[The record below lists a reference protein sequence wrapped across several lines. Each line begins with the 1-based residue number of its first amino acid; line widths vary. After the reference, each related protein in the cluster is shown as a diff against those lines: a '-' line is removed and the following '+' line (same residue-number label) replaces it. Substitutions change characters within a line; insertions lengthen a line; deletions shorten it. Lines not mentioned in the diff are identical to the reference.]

1 MLSIVPIIFLFIIGV
16 PLFIVGPIILQ
27 IFLSK
32 RDNKF
37 VGLII
42 PIIQFVL
49 SLVIVL
55 SFSVNAVAFA
65 SYESDEN
72 TSISY
77 SEVYADTIDS
87 EYDDVTISES
97 LDDEYE
103 EYEEYEEYDD
113 ADVDETLDYGDDE
126 ASSSTGIS
134 VLPSVII
141 SFLLANI
148 PTTIS
153 LIIYFANRKGKE
165 DKIELDKLNIQ
176 DLG

>member
-1 MLSIVPIIFLFIIGV
+1 MFSIASIFFLVICI
-16 PLFIVGPIILQ
+16 PLFMVGPIILQ
-27 IFLSK
+27 VFLSK

-55 SFSVNAVAFA
+55 SFSLNTLAFV

-72 TSISY
+72 TSVSY

-97 LDDEYE
+97 LDDEYD
-103 EYEEYEEYDD
+103 EYDD
-113 ADVDETLDYGDDE
+113 TDVDEAVDYVDNE
-126 ASSSTGIS
+126 ESASAKIP
-134 VLPSVII
+134 VLPSII
-141 SFLLANI
+141 ILFILTNI

-153 LIIYFANRKGKE
+153 LIIYFVNRKGKPKKKQL
-165 DKIELDKLNIQ
+165 DKINIQ

>member
-1 MLSIVPIIFLFIIGV
+1 MAGITVLIYLFLIIGV

-42 PIIQFVL
+42 PIIQFVF

-55 SFSVNAVAFA
+55 IFSVNAVAFV

-77 SEVYADTIDS
+77 SEVYDDTIDS

-97 LDDEYE
+97 LDDEY
-103 EYEEYEEYDD
+103 DD

-126 ASSSTGIS
+126 VGFSTGFP
-134 VLPSVII
+134 VLPSII
-141 SFLLANI
+141 ILFILTNI

-153 LIIYFANRKGKE
+153 LIIYFVNRKGKPKKKQL
-165 DKIELDKLNIQ
+165 DKINIQ

>member
-1 MLSIVPIIFLFIIGV
+1 MLSIVPIIFLVICI

-32 RDNKF
+32 RENKF

-55 SFSVNAVAFA
+55 SFSVNAAVFTNYV
-65 SYESDEN
+65 SEEN

-77 SEVYADTIDS
+77 SEVYDDTIDS

-97 LDDEYE
+97 LDDEYD
-103 EYEEYEEYDD
+103 EYDEYDD

-126 ASSSTGIS
+126 VGSSTVFP
-134 VLPSVII
+134 VLPSII
-141 SFLLANI
+141 ILFILTNI

-153 LIIYFANRKGKE
+153 LIIYFVNRKGKPKKKQL
-165 DKIELDKLNIQ
+165 DKINIQ

>member
-1 MLSIVPIIFLFIIGV
+1 MFSIASIIFLVICI
-16 PLFIVGPIILQ
+16 PLFMVGPIILQ
-27 IFLSK
+27 VFLSK

-55 SFSVNAVAFA
+55 IFSVNAVAFV

-72 TSISY
+72 TSVSY
-77 SEVYADTIDS
+77 SEVYDDTIDS
-87 EYDDVTISES
+87 EYDDATISES
-97 LDDEYE
+97 LDDEYD
-103 EYEEYEEYDD
+103 EYDEYDD

-126 ASSSTGIS
+126 VGSSTGIS
-134 VLPSVII
+134 VLPSII
-141 SFLLANI
+141 ILFILTNI

-153 LIIYFANRKGKE
+153 LIIYFVNRKGKPKKKQL
-165 DKIELDKLNIQ
+165 DKINIQ

>member
-1 MLSIVPIIFLFIIGV
+1 MAMIVPIIFFLILGI

-32 RDNKF
+32 RENKF

-55 SFSVNAVAFA
+55 SFSVNAVAFV

-77 SEVYADTIDS
+77 SEVYDDTIDS

-97 LDDEYE
+97 LDDEYD
-103 EYEEYEEYDD
+103 EYDD

-126 ASSSTGIS
+126 VGSSTRFP
-134 VLPSVII
+134 VLPSII
-141 SFLLANI
+141 ILFILTNI

-153 LIIYFANRKGKE
+153 LIIYFVNCKGKPKKKQL
-165 DKIELDKLNIQ
+165 DKINIQ

>member
-1 MLSIVPIIFLFIIGV
+1 MAGITVLIFLFLIIGV

-32 RDNKF
+32 RENKF

-42 PIIQFVL
+42 PILQFVF

-55 SFSVNAVAFA
+55 IFSVNAVAFV
-65 SYESDEN
+65 SYESNDN
-72 TSISY
+72 TSVSY
-77 SEVYADTIDS
+77 SEVYDDTIDS

-97 LDDEYE
+97 LDDEYD
-103 EYEEYEEYDD
+103 EYDEYDD

-126 ASSSTGIS
+126 VGSSTRFP
-134 VLPSVII
+134 VLPSII
-141 SFLLANI
+141 ILFILTNI

-153 LIIYFANRKGKE
+153 LIIYFVNRKGKPKKKQL
-165 DKIELDKLNIQ
+165 DKINIQ

>member
-1 MLSIVPIIFLFIIGV
+1 MAGITVLIFLFLIIGV

-32 RDNKF
+32 RENKF

-42 PIIQFVL
+42 PIVQFVF

-55 SFSVNAVAFA
+55 IFSVNAVAFV
-65 SYESDEN
+65 SYESNDN

-77 SEVYADTIDS
+77 SEVYDDTIDS
-87 EYDDVTISES
+87 EYDDFTIISES
-97 LDDEYE
+97 LDDEYD
-103 EYEEYEEYDD
+103 EYDD
-113 ADVDETLDYGDDE
+113 ADADETLDYGDDE
-126 ASSSTGIS
+126 VGSSTRFP
-134 VLPSVII
+134 VLPSII
-141 SFLLANI
+141 ILFILTNI

-153 LIIYFANRKGKE
+153 LIIYFVNRKGKPKKKQL
-165 DKIELDKLNIQ
+165 DKINIQ

>member
-1 MLSIVPIIFLFIIGV
+1 MAGITVLIFLFLIIGV

-32 RDNKF
+32 RENKF

-42 PIIQFVL
+42 PIVQFVL

-97 LDDEYE
+97 LDDEYD
-103 EYEEYEEYDD
+103 EYDD

-126 ASSSTGIS
+126 VGSSTVFP
-134 VLPSVII
+134 VLPSII
-141 SFLLANI
+141 ILFILTNI
-148 PTTIS
+148 PTAIS
-153 LIIYFANRKGKE
+153 LIIYFVNRKGKPKKKQL
-165 DKIELDKLNIQ
+165 DKINIQ

>member
-1 MLSIVPIIFLFIIGV
+1 MLSIVPIIFLVICI

-27 IFLSK
+27 VFLSK

-42 PIIQFVL
+42 PIVQFVL

-55 SFSVNAVAFA
+55 SFSLNTLAFV
-65 SYESDEN
+65 SYESDDN
-72 TSISY
+72 TSVSY
-77 SEVYADTIDS
+77 SEVYDDTIDS

-97 LDDEYE
+97 LDDEYD
-103 EYEEYEEYDD
+103 EYDEYDD
-113 ADVDETLDYGDDE
+113 TDVDEAVDYVDNE
-126 ASSSTGIS
+126 ESASAKIP
-134 VLPSVII
+134 VLPSII
-141 SFLLANI
+141 ILFILTNI

-153 LIIYFANRKGKE
+153 LIIYFVNRKGKPKKKQL
-165 DKIELDKLNIQ
+165 DKINIQ

>member
-1 MLSIVPIIFLFIIGV
+1 MAGITVLIFLFLIIGV

-42 PIIQFVL
+42 PIVQFVL

-55 SFSVNAVAFA
+55 IFSLNTLAFV

-77 SEVYADTIDS
+77 SEVYDDTIDS

-97 LDDEYE
+97 LDDEYD
-103 EYEEYEEYDD
+103 EYDD

-126 ASSSTGIS
+126 VGSSTGFP
-134 VLPSVII
+134 VLPSII
-141 SFLLANI
+141 ILFILTNI

-153 LIIYFANRKGKE
+153 LIIYFVNRKGKPKKKQL
-165 DKIELDKLNIQ
+165 DKINIQ

>member
-1 MLSIVPIIFLFIIGV
+1 MAGITVLIFLFLIIGV

-55 SFSVNAVAFA
+55 SFSLNTLAFV
-65 SYESDEN
+65 SYESDDN
-72 TSISY
+72 TSVSY
-77 SEVYADTIDS
+77 SEVYDDTIDS

-97 LDDEYE
+97 LDDEYD
-103 EYEEYEEYDD
+103 EYDD

-126 ASSSTGIS
+126 VGSSTVFP
-134 VLPSVII
+134 VLPSII
-141 SFLLANI
+141 ILFILTNI

-153 LIIYFANRKGKE
+153 LIIYFVNRKGKPKKKQL
-165 DKIELDKLNIQ
+165 DKINIQ

>member
-1 MLSIVPIIFLFIIGV
+1 MAGITVLIFLFLIIGV

-32 RDNKF
+32 RENKF

-42 PIIQFVL
+42 PIVQFVL

-72 TSISY
+72 TSVSY
-77 SEVYADTIDS
+77 SEVYDDTIDS

-97 LDDEYE
+97 LDDEYD
-103 EYEEYEEYDD
+103 EYDD

-126 ASSSTGIS
+126 VGSSTVFP
-134 VLPSVII
+134 VLPSII
-141 SFLLANI
+141 ILFILTNI

-153 LIIYFANRKGKE
+153 LIIYFVNRKGKPKKKQL
-165 DKIELDKLNIQ
+165 DKINIQ